1 MKNLSD
7 EKLMERLERGGFRML
22 VEKIRENNN
31 LSSFSLLDS
40 YDLIIGSSLVDY
52 SNGITLEKRYG
63 GISASNTYMYGAGG
77 CWIDREW
84 LENAS
89 GRELHLLDGDLEEI
103 SRWGNYPLL
112 DDDDYSRLQSDMIE
126 NCLDEWYPDFSD
138 EEKEVARD
146 YLYGCSFFADS
157 IDFSEND
164 MLAYVKEA
172 I

>member
-1 MKNLSD
+1 MVSD

-22 VEKIRENNN
+22 VKRIRENNN

-52 SNGITLEKRYG
+52 SNGITLERRYG

-77 CWIDREW
+77 CWINREW

-89 GRELHLLDGDLEEI
+89 GMELHLLDRDLEEI

-112 DDDDYSRLQSDMIE
+112 DDEDYSRLQYDMIE
-126 NCLDEWYPDFSD
+126 SCFDKWYPDFTD
-138 EEKEVARD
+138 EEREAARD
-146 YLYGCSFFADS
+146 YLYGCSFYADS

-164 MLAYVKEA
+164 MQVYVKEA